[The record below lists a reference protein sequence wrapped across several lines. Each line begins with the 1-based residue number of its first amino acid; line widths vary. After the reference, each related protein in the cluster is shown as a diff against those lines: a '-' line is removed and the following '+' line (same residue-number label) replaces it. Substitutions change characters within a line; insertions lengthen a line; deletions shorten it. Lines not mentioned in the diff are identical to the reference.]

1 MAFSFCG
8 QDQILDFLR
17 KQLRPNDRLVQ
28 SFLFFGEKRL
38 GKMTLAKMFG
48 QSILCEKHEFPA
60 CNKCDNCHSY
70 LNNIHPD
77 ILILEIQED
86 KNSLTINQARS
97 AIDFLS
103 YKPQIGNCRVLIIDE
118 AENLTDEA
126 QNALLK
132 ILEESPKDSLV
143 ILTSSQVQRLLSTVL
158 SRVFPIRFS
167 RVTKKGLA
175 DWLVSYK
182 KIKADEAENLAN
194 ISQGIPGLAILMHED
209 KKYLKELVKA
219 RDNLSNVLKGEF
231 GQKAKIIEELSK
243 EPDNLKFNLSQW
255 LEYIRNQLLFELGL
269 NELTIFPKKDENMSV
284 SLNGKVKLLKELQKA
299 SFLLEDLNLNKRLLL
314 ENIFIK

>member
-38 GKMTLAKMFG
+38 GKMTLAKIFG

-60 CNKCDNCHSY
+60 CDKCDNCHSY
-70 LNNIHPD
+70 LNNTHPD

-103 YKPQIGNCRVLIIDE
+103 YKPQIGKCRVLIIDE

-132 ILEESPKDSLV
+132 ILEEPPKDSLV
-143 ILTSSQVQRLLSTVL
+143 ILTSSQIQRLLPTVL

-182 KIKADEAENLAN
+182 KTKTDEAENLAN
-194 ISQGIPGLAILMHED
+194 ISQGIPGLSILMHED

-231 GQKAKIIEELSK
+231 GQKAKIIEELAK
-243 EPDNLKFNLSQW
+243 EPDKLKFNLNQW

-269 NELTIFPKKDENMSV
+269 NELTIFPKKDESMNI